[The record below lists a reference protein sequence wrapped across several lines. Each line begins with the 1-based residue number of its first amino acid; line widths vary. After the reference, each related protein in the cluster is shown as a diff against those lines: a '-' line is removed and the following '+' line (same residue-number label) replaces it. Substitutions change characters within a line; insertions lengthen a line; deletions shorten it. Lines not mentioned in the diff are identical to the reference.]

1 MGVQDICAAFN
12 ELAGSDK
19 CLQVTMDYL
28 AGGAKQ
34 KFTFT
39 LSNGNRI
46 ELTAP
51 GAGLTPQQIAELA
64 LRPAG

>member
-19 CLQVTMDYL
+19 CLQVTMDYID
-28 AGGAKQ
+28 GGVKQ
-34 KFTFT
+34 KFTFI
-39 LSNGNRI
+39 LSNGNKI

-51 GAGLTPQQIAELA
+51 GGYDSKQIAELA

>member
-12 ELAGSDK
+12 ELAGGDK
-19 CLQVTMDYL
+19 CLQVTMDYID
-28 AGGAKQ
+28 GGAKQ
-34 KFTFT
+34 KFTFA

-51 GAGLTPQQIAELA
+51 GGFTSQQIAELA